1 MSSARAGHGE
11 HSCDKATAAAAAPL
25 PVNPFSREAMKRGV
39 DWASSRSG
47 RMQTH
52 AQARGHPQPQPQS
65 QPQSAVSPPRQ
76 ARHAQ
81 MVAESR
87 AREAALSDAARR
99 EYFETRRAAQRNKLE
114 VQRNEAS
121 DAATAAASCNT
132 GHPHRV
138 RVNPRVHREWW
149 GEAGANDR
157 GDEGAVVVAA
167 PSKAELVRQ
176 RARQRAAEAA
186 ERRREE
192 LRAAAQAQFK
202 ELRQVR
208 ERVSQHPTTPLQAI
222 VPTSAAIDCAS
233 QPKTRSPA
241 SGTWKQAV
249 DKTESSCPSTRLEV
263 DAKSSKVMKVSS
275 RAEVRGVAEA
285 KGGIAVPRSHG
296 SNDAKV
302 THNSL

>member
-1 MSSARAGHGE
+1 
-11 HSCDKATAAAAAPL
+11 
-25 PVNPFSREAMKRGV
+25 
-39 DWASSRSG
+39 
-47 RMQTH
+47 
-52 AQARGHPQPQPQS
+52 
-65 QPQSAVSPPRQ
+65 
-76 ARHAQ
+76 

-114 VQRNEAS
+114 VQRIEAS
-121 DAATAAASCNT
+121 DAAAAAAS
-132 GHPHRV
+132 GSDRV
-138 RVNPRVHREWW
+138 RVNPRIHREWW
-149 GEAGANDR
+149 GKAGVRECGGGEAM
-157 GDEGAVVVAA
+157 VVAA
-167 PSKAELVRQ
+167 PSKADFVRQ

-186 ERRREE
+186 EQRRAE
-192 LRAAAQAQFK
+192 LRAAARAQFK

-285 KGGIAVPRSHG
+285 KGGIAEPRSHG

-302 THNSL
+302 IHNSLEVSTHIEIDPSADDGDNDELAELFALGNTIDRALRTELDSGVLESEREDVKQ